1 MAGIKI
7 NHVPYRG
14 SGPALNDLLGGHVT
28 MMFATV
34 PSAAGIA
41 KGDKVR
47 ALAVSSAKRSVA
59 FPDLPTIAEAGLPGY
74 VAELHYGLVAA
85 AGTPRPIIDRLNAA
99 LRAALDDPTLR
110 ERLAREGA
118 VPLPSTPEEYAA
130 DIAARRA
137 DVGQDRP
144 RRRRE
149 GRGRATSRRAY
160 SCSRTS

>member
-1 MAGIKI
+1 
-7 NHVPYRG
+7 
-14 SGPALNDLLGGHVT
+14 
-28 MMFATV
+28 MFATV

-74 VAELHYGLVAA
+74 VAELHYGLVAP

-118 VPLPSTPEEYAA
+118 VPLPSTPEEYAT
-130 DIAARRA
+130 DIAAEERMWGKIVRDA
-137 DVGQDRP
+137 GVKA
-144 RRRRE
+144 E
-149 GRGRATSRRAY
+149 
-160 SCSRTS
+160 